1 MDKVVSWEAQ
11 LHFRLSGNNK
21 RYQLKIKGI
30 KVYSSNK
37 DNLTGSGSIKTK
49 IYKWQL
55 ALALHYDIKLKI
67 TKICLHHE
75 NEGFSLFYLR

>member
-11 LHFRLSGNNK
+11 LHFRLTGNNK

-37 DNLTGSGSIKTK
+37 DNDKFWEYQNQNI
-49 IYKWQL
+49 
-55 ALALHYDIKLKI
+55 
-67 TKICLHHE
+67 
-75 NEGFSLFYLR
+75 